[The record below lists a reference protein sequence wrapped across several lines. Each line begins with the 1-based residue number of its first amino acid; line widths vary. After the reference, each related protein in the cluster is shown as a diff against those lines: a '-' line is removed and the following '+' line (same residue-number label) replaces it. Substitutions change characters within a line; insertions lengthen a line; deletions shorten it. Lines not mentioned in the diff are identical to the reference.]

1 MTKFNFRLL
10 YPFGLSLFFFVIVVF
25 KLNAQSCLRGVV
37 LFSAQEG
44 HAKQLILK
52 SDFPP
57 ADIYANDLQVG
68 TSIDSLGR
76 FHICDIPPG
85 EHVFTV
91 SSIGYES
98 VRFTLKTQL
107 DTTVE
112 VVLIQRVLETAELTV
127 TGITRSGDVKTN
139 AQALQIIDARVWQR
153 NTSQGLIQLLANQPG
168 IASINTGAA
177 IAKPVIRGLGY
188 NRIVTVS
195 DGVRQEGQQWGDEH
209 GIEIDDFGISKVE
222 VLKGPG
228 SLMYGS
234 DAIAGVINI
243 IDPLPDR
250 KQLIR
255 GKVMLGYQ
263 SNNGQRNTAAVLS
276 GGKNRWS
283 YLIRSSSKD
292 AHCYQNARDGYVA
305 NSAFNSSAAKAIIT
319 THRKWGYSQIIYSGY
334 RMKLGLIEGERD
346 SLGRFLTPQM
356 VNGQL
361 VSEIN
366 TDSVYRLYALQYP
379 QQDILHQK
387 YVSNTRIYFGKRN
400 LKMVYAYQENVRKE
414 MATAFQRNAPDLWM
428 RLRTGTYQLQLNGE
442 SAKQISWSIGS
453 SGMLQASKN
462 LGAEQLIADY
472 RLLDAGM
479 YGLLYGNWKSLYW
492 QGGLRYDHRWMEWQ
506 SNQKEFGGV
515 SGSIGSSYQFA
526 KSHYVKVNVSK
537 GYRAPNAAELT
548 SNGVHEGALRYEIGN
563 ARLKPE
569 SSIQTDVQLMLNWS
583 HFSLTS
589 SLFQNNV
596 NNFIYINR
604 LENWN
609 FTDSILQG
617 MPVFEFKEQD
627 AILRGFEVQYD
638 YHPHPLDWLHI
649 GQSLSYVTAHFVGAT
664 NTDQYYLPNIPPM
677 RLVSNVQ
684 AEFPKFGHYLQDL
697 ELGVNYMYVWRQT
710 QIYSAFQ
717 TETNTNGYGLLN
729 AKVSAKM
736 NIRWFESLDVVVSGN
751 NLLNTVYQDHLSRLK
766 YAPLNTAN
774 AYSGVWN
781 MGRNIS
787 VQVMIG
793 I

>member
-319 THRKWGYSQIIYSGY
+319 THRKWGYSQMIYSGY

-414 MATAFQRNAPDLWM
+414 MATEFQRNAPDLWM

-462 LGAEQLIADY
+462 FGAEQLIADY

-774 AYSGVWN
+774 GYNGVWN